1 MKTLI
6 STIALVA
13 CFGFVG
19 SALAQDAM
27 APAADAMAPMAADAM
42 APMSA
47 PVSGDMMSTM
57 MTPNQMLEACL
68 KNAGMLA
75 DAMAQDAGKKTC
87 NDAMAL
93 AMGTPMAGD
102 AMAPMG
108 GDAMAADPA
117 AKPM

>member
-6 STIALVA
+6 STLALVA
-13 CFGFVG
+13 CFGFAG

-42 APMSA
+42 APMS
-47 PVSGDMMSTM
+47 GDMMNTM

-75 DAMAQDAGKKTC
+75 DAMAQDTGKKTC
-87 NDAMAL
+87 NDAIAL
-93 AMGTPMAGD
+93 AMGAPMGGD

-117 AKPM
+117 AKPK